1 MLGFVVE
8 KVMEKKR
15 IEWVDMARGIGILL
29 VIYGHSMRDEMRI
42 VSPLLDYT
50 YRFVY
55 SFHMSFFFWLSGC
68 TYRLGRKE
76 FFIIKKMKNLLLP
89 WVLYSALIY
98 LAFSIV
104 MQIGVIA
111 SVLKNAGYEEM
122 PLIPYI
128 MYAVQARNPWAMHL
142 WFIWVLFIISV
153 FIFLIDKIARG
164 INFRIYAS
172 LLACCFIGVFVTR
185 IFNFGTW
192 EQLLNALF
200 LYIPFYLLGILSE
213 ENIGIDKKIVKYIG
227 GGGILFVFLRAWFW
241 SGFAGDSVETG
252 TVWGDLLVR
261 YITMILLPNTFLLMR
276 EGCIILV
283 NTTNKLLKKI
293 SSLGKSSF
301 MFYLFHQPFCCAFVG
316 NVLWNKLAFSIPQ
329 VVAVCIVLSILVPY
343 LLMQCIKQVKECFIL
358 KFRLDKIV

>member
-1 MLGFVVE
+1 
-8 KVMEKKR
+8 MERKR
-15 IEWVDMARGIGILL
+15 IEWVDMARGIGLLL
-29 VIYGHSMRDEMRI
+29 VIYGHSMRNEMRI
-42 VSPLLDYT
+42 VSPFLDYT

-55 SFHMSFFFWLSGC
+55 SFHMPFFFWLSGY

-76 FFIIKKMKNLLLP
+76 FFIIKKMKHLLLP

-98 LAFSIV
+98 LAFTIV

-122 PLIPYI
+122 PLSSYI
-128 MYAVQARNPWAMHL
+128 IYAIQANNPWAMHL

-153 FIFLIDKIARG
+153 FIFFIDKIARG
-164 INFRIYAS
+164 INFKIYAS
-172 LLACCFIGVFVTR
+172 LFAYCFIGVFVIR
-185 IFNFGTW
+185 IFNFGMW
-192 EQLLNALF
+192 ELFLNDLF

-213 ENIGIDKKIVKYIG
+213 ENNDIDKKDIVKYIG

-252 TVWGDLLVR
+252 TVWGDLCVR
-261 YITMILLPNTFLLMR
+261 YITMILLPNTFLLMK
-276 EGCIILV
+276 EVCIILV

-293 SSLGKSSF
+293 TSLGKESF

-316 NVLWNKLAFSIPQ
+316 NVLWNKLEFSIPQ
-329 VVAVCIVLSILVPY
+329 VVAVCMVLSILVPY

-358 KFRLDKIV
+358 KFRLDRLM